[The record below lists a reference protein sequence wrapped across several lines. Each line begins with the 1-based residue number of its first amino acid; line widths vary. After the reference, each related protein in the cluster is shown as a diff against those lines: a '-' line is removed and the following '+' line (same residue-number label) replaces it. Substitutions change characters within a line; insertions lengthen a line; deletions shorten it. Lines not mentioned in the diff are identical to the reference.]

1 MFLGMNPGP
10 WGMAQ
15 TGKKTEIGKSISKIW
30 KGSLFL
36 LFIGVPFGEV
46 RMVKDFLE
54 VSGVTRS
61 PTKEHPKRKIE
72 GNSHT
77 FMNIAT
83 SNQKYVVSAETSV
96 QCAPSFVRV
105 PKK

>member
-1 MFLGMNPGP
+1 
-10 WGMAQ
+10 
-15 TGKKTEIGKSISKIW
+15 
-30 KGSLFL
+30 
-36 LFIGVPFGEV
+36 
-46 RMVKDFLE
+46 MVKDFLE

-83 SNQKYVVSAETSV
+83 SNQKHVVSAET
-96 QCAPSFVRV
+96 CAPSFARV
-105 PKK
+105 PQK